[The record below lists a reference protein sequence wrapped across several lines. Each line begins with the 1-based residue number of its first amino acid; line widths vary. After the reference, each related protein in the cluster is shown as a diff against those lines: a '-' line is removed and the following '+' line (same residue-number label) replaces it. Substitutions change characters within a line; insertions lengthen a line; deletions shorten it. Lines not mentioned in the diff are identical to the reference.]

1 MVTITIDD
9 KPYQVEEE
17 STILSACKKAGIEIP
32 TLCYHEQVRPT
43 MVCGICVVEVKRQK
57 EGKEESSLAT
67 SCNSA
72 VKEGMKIYTD
82 SDRVKDRRK
91 KAVERLITRAPEVPV
106 LRQLCR
112 EFDLPIPEKGEGCIL
127 CGLCVRMCEEVV
139 GQGVFRF
146 EGKGEERHLTADAD
160 RCIACGACAYICPTG
175 YIRMEDIKGRKI
187 VHSEL
192 LLGPKTSIYV
202 PSMQAV
208 PNKPVINIETCIHFR
223 TGKCGIC
230 SQVCERKAVDYEMKE
245 EEIEVEV
252 GNIIL
257 TPGFHPFN
265 PEKMTQFGYG
275 RLPNVLTSL
284 EFEWLNCAAGPTGGE
299 VLLEN
304 GKKPKAVAL
313 LHCVGSRDENFH
325 EYCSRVCCMYALKF
339 AHLIKEKTDA
349 EVYNFYIDLRCFG
362 KGYEEFYK
370 RLLKEEVRFIRGKAG
385 EITFPI
391 YDEER
396 GRLVIRCEDTLVGRV
411 RRIPVDMAVLCCAL
425 EPPEDVEVLGRIF
438 GVSRSKDGFFL
449 ENHPKLAPVSTAT
462 DGVFIAGAA
471 QGPKDIP
478 DTVAQA
484 SAAASQVKT
493 LIMKGEAEFEAAVSE
508 ILSDH
513 CCGCRICNNLC
524 PYKAISFDPEK
535 KISIINEVLCK
546 GCGTC
551 AAACPSEA
559 IVARHYTEE
568 QILAEIEGVL
578 V

>member
-1 MVTITIDD
+1 LVSITIND
-9 KPYQVEEE
+9 KPYQVEES
-17 STILSACKKAGIEIP
+17 STILKACQKAGIDIP
-32 TLCYHEQVRPT
+32 TLCHHERVKPT
-43 MVCGICVVEVKRQK
+43 TVCGLCIVEVKREK

-67 SCNSA
+67 SCNSN

-82 SDRVKDRRK
+82 SDRTKERRK
-91 KAVERLITRAPEVPV
+91 KAVERLIARAPEVPI
-106 LRQLCR
+106 LRHLA
-112 EFDLPIPEKGEGCIL
+112 EEYNISIPAEGEGCIL
-127 CGLCVRMCEEVV
+127 CGLCVNMCEEVV
-139 GQGVFRF
+139 GQVVFRF
-146 EGKGEERHLTADAD
+146 EGKGEERHLTAESD
-160 RCIACGACAYICPTG
+160 RCIACGACATICPTG
-175 YIRMEDIKGRKI
+175 YIHMDDIKERKI

-192 LLGPKTSIYV
+192 LLGPKSSIYV
-202 PSMQAV
+202 TSMQAV
-208 PNKPVINIETCIHFR
+208 PNKPVINPETCIHFR

-230 SQVCERKAVDYEMKE
+230 SQVCEREAIDYEMKE

-252 GNIIL
+252 GNIL
-257 TPGFHPFN
+257 LAPGFHPFN
-265 PEKMTQFGYG
+265 PEAMAQFGYG
-275 RLPNVLTSL
+275 TLPNVLTSL

-304 GKKPKAVAL
+304 GEKPKAVAL

-370 RLLKEEVRFIRGKAG
+370 RLLKEGVRFVRGKTG

-391 YDEER
+391 YEEEK
-396 GRLVIRCEDTLVGRV
+396 GKLVVRCEDTLVGRI

-425 EPPEDVEVLGRIF
+425 EPPEDAEALGRLF
-438 GVSRSKDGFFL
+438 GVSRSKDGFFM
-449 ENHPKLAPVSTAT
+449 ERHPKLAPVSTST

-484 SAAASQVKT
+484 SAAASQVMS
-493 LIMKGEAEFEAAVSE
+493 LIMKGEVELDAAISQIIPE
-508 ILSDH
+508 LCS
-513 CCGCRICNNLC
+513 GCRICNNLC
-524 PYKAISFDPEK
+524 PYTAISYDPNEK
-535 KISIINEVLCK
+535 LSSINPVLCK

-559 IVARHYTEE
+559 IIAQFFTED
-568 QILAEIEGVL
+568 QIVSEIEGVL
-578 V
+578 I